1 MKKDS
6 LTDIYLRRYSVGEKW
21 KVIANK
27 TENVSLVVVIPA
39 YAEKEMLF
47 STLASLGR
55 NNLSALESAL
65 VLCVVNN
72 KNNSPAAVIENNQQ
86 TIGYLDHLVKKKS
99 LSACQSDGDMHPLL
113 TEIAD
118 AGMKLGYID
127 ASSNGFEIAPDNG
140 GVGTAR
146 KIGMDSALRLLKE
159 QSVSN
164 SVIVS
169 LDADTLVQDN
179 YLDVLRNYFA
189 PDIKTAIVAY
199 EHQMPADDLH
209 RAAIFCYEIFLRY
222 WVLGLRYAQSP
233 WAFHSIGST
242 ISVSARAYLEVRGM
256 NKKEAGE
263 DFYFLNKLA
272 KVGKIDYIKETCVFP
287 SSRPSFRVPFGTG
300 KRIERFLTG
309 KPEEEYRLYDP
320 RIFSVLADWLALMQS
335 CYFLGGEDILE
346 KAGMIHGAL
355 KSFLEENKFDVVWA
369 KIRRVAKNEKTLANH
384 FHDWF
389 DGFKTLKL
397 INYFTREC
405 YPQIPM
411 FVALERII
419 AMLNDDRLR
428 WNASENIPSLS
439 EQGDILNFLRGMT

>member
-209 RAAIFCYEIFLRY
+209 RAAICCYEIFLRY

-272 KVGKIDYIKETCVFP
+272 KVGNIDYIKETRVYP

-300 KRIERFLTG
+300 KRIERFLSG
-309 KPEEEYRLYDP
+309 KPEDEYRLYDP
-320 RIFSVLADWLALMQS
+320 RIFSVLADWLAMMQG
-335 CYFLGGEDILE
+335 CYFLEGEDIL
-346 KAGMIHGAL
+346 KKSGMIHGAL
-355 KSFLEENKFDVVWA
+355 KLFLEESKFDDVWT
-369 KIRRVAKNEKTLANH
+369 KIRRVAKNEKTLAKH

-411 FVALERII
+411 FDALEMIL
-419 AMLNDDRLR
+419 AMLNDDRLQL
-428 WNASENIPSLS
+428 NMSGNIPSS
-439 EQGDILNFLRGMT
+439 TGQKDILTFLRGMT

>member
-6 LTDIYLRRYSVGEKW
+6 LTDIYLRRYSVGERW
-21 KVIANK
+21 KIIAN
-27 TENVSLVVVIPA
+27 TTDNVSLVVVIPA

-55 NNLSALESAL
+55 NNPSALESAF

-72 KNNSPAAVIENNQQ
+72 KNNSPAEVVENNQQ
-86 TIGYLDHLVKKKS
+86 TIGYLDLLVKRKS
-99 LSACQSDGDMHPLL
+99 LSECQPDNALYPLL
-113 TEIAD
+113 TEVAD
-118 AGMKLGYID
+118 AGMKLGYVD
-127 ASSNGFEIAPDNG
+127 ASSNGYEISRDNG

-164 SVIVS
+164 GVIVS
-169 LDADTLVQDN
+169 LDADTLVQNN

-199 EHQMPADDLH
+199 EHQVPVDDLH
-209 RAAIFCYEIFLRY
+209 RAAILCYEIFLRY

-242 ISVSARAYLEVRGM
+242 ISVSAGAYLEVRGM

-272 KVGKIDYIKETCVFP
+272 KVGSIDYIKETRVFP
-287 SSRPSFRVPFGTG
+287 SSRPSYRVPFGTG

-309 KPEEEYRLYDP
+309 KPDEEYRLYDP
-320 RIFSVLADWLALMQS
+320 RIFSVLARWLALMQR
-335 CYFLGGEDILE
+335 CYFMEGEDIL
-346 KAGMIHGAL
+346 KKSGMIHGAL
-355 KSFLEENKFDVVWA
+355 PSFLEENKFRVTWA
-369 KIRRVAKNEKTLANH
+369 KIRLVARDEKTLAKH

-411 FVALERII
+411 FVALERILSL
-419 AMLNDDRLR
+419 LNADRLHM
-428 WNASENIPSLS
+428 NGSGTIPSLS
-439 EQGDILNFLRGMT
+439 EQEAILTFLRGMT